1 MKKKK
6 GIFSGLHVIHPL
18 TGERVPMWFGN
29 FVIASYG
36 TGAVMAV
43 PGHDQRDFE
52 FATAC
57 GLPVRRVI
65 ADPKGDD
72 GPMTKAF
79 EDLGPMI
86 NSPQPGFDGLE
97 GDAAKHAV
105 ITALEEAKAGDRTL
119 NWKIR
124 PWLVSRQ
131 RYWGTPIP
139 IIHCPSCG
147 VVPVPERDLPVV
159 LPRDVAFTG
168 TGNPLLTSPSFLEVD
183 CPTCGKPARRETDT
197 MDTFVD
203 SSWYFLRYTDAN
215 NEDTCFDASVANRW
229 MNVDSTAAASNML
242 RCTSSRT
249 FLDQSPA

>member
-1 MKKKK
+1 MFGVTFLTMAPEHPMAAELMAGRPEEAAWRELRDEVALLSEFDRFKQMKKKK

-183 CPTCGKPARRETDT
+183 CPTLSLIHISEPTRP
-197 MDTFVD
+197 
-203 SSWYFLRYTDAN
+203 Y
-215 NEDTCFDASVANRW
+215 
-229 MNVDSTAAASNML
+229 
-242 RCTSSRT
+242 
-249 FLDQSPA
+249 

>member
-1 MKKKK
+1 M
-6 GIFSGLHVIHPL
+6 FSGLHVIHPL
-18 TGERVPMWFGN
+18 TGERVPLWFGN

-65 ADPKGDD
+65 ADPKGND
-72 GPMTKAF
+72 GPMKKAF

-86 NSPQPGFDGLE
+86 NSPHPGFDGLE
-97 GDAAKHAV
+97 GDAAKQAV
-105 ITALEEAKAGDRTL
+105 IAALENADAGDRTL

-147 VVPVPERDLPVV
+147 IVPVPDEDLPVV
-159 LPRDVAFTG
+159 LPRDVTFTG
-168 TGNPLLTSPSFLEVD
+168 TGNPLATSSSFLDVA
-183 CPTCGKPARRETDT
+183 CPTCGEASRRETDT
-197 MDTFVD
+197 MDT
-203 SSWYFLRYTDAN
+203 
-215 NEDTCFDASVANRW
+215 
-229 MNVDSTAAASNML
+229 
-242 RCTSSRT
+242 
-249 FLDQSPA
+249 